1 MTTTQYVDEALEKLI
16 KRIRIPLTEE
26 DLISLEKV
34 REERK
39 ILQEHLKL
47 VNDERKRLIQKY
59 DQVLDVIRNRNEFF
73 ISKYSKPAISLT
85 SEDLGLNT
93 IQEDDIEQTKVVEE
107 HIKENPVIPESVP
120 RKLEDVL
127 KGPETQFEVEQ

>member
-59 DQVLDVIRNRNEFF
+59 DQVLDVI
-73 ISKYSKPAISLT
+73 
-85 SEDLGLNT
+85 
-93 IQEDDIEQTKVVEE
+93 
-107 HIKENPVIPESVP
+107 
-120 RKLEDVL
+120 
-127 KGPETQFEVEQ
+127 